1 MTGRSFR
8 RPTIVI
14 VVFDKKNTKVRLQQD
29 ASGVLRYIARLQ
41 GLPDGHS
48 PPDLMLDYVARDPAV
63 LAFAASG
70 FESTS
75 LRNMARE
82 LAVDTMA
89 AGKKVYPTLVHGA
102 ISIKVAPDQVK
113 HSAKDLLAVG
123 HRLMKLFGVEENR
136 YVLAVHG
143 DTDHLHLHFLYSRVG
158 IHGALRERE
167 RKLPKFMAEEA
178 CAVLA
183 HEFGFDL
190 ESRHLSR
197 VVDAGVLDLASGK
210 LTRDAAFDAI
220 PSGGK
225 ARNAARAT
233 MKDDDLRKLALVALH
248 LSGGDLGRFRS
259 ELAEHGISYLPAGTG
274 SHLEDVNGKSFA
286 ASAVD
291 DRFRLGKIKLVGV
304 ASGLPPEPSEIWK
317 RVAQR
322 RRDLVALEVPKSDPT
337 VEWERYARNRRATDR
352 PLEGFRSQAHWCD
365 EDVKRAFRE
374 DKRGRPTKRDR
385 SVTWPAN
392 THAAGALGCTT
403 FHLSTI
409 TLDPGKYKKVEQ
421 KWRSEF
427 WDGDALVATVRYDR
441 LVIYSNKAED
451 QRAALMAAQEAWGK
465 VEVFGDRKFKIKM
478 VKLAAE
484 LGVELSNPE
493 LKAPL
498 ADARVRHKADMLANL
513 LVAVPVPEEKLSP
526 VEITPPASAQVAEV
540 TNPQVGEDTPLGST
554 GTTKTV
560 SGSVLGQTT
569 TVPALRQVDETRAS
583 LVKTKHGEGW
593 LVLLV
598 PSEAKHFGMS
608 EEAQR
613 LPVVQRQLQAF
624 YDRQEQ
630 EHALIIDS
638 VVSGQSKAEEVRHP
652 YDGAATYKFAT
663 DDDDLAALWRLHQRN
678 SRLQHRLALAHEAKV
693 AAHAAKAVLPANTQ
707 VGISSL
713 DKAEHEEGQAS
724 EADRGAAVRQPF
736 GDAAN
741 PDVATGSL
749 PAPAVRKESVG
760 LSPEAVTPGFDSTD
774 KIGRED
780 TQSGSV
786 PSVVPDEGSR
796 SLPPAPDPPVLP
808 SKPMGAGSISSLSM
822 ENALASDAAM
832 PGAEPAMA
840 PRIDL
845 LDPQAE
851 RLVASYDVALKA
863 KDLAAR
869 RQAAVA
875 IRAKP
880 AARAHMDAN
889 GSEAWRDD
897 NQYIERQ
904 QALARSASQI
914 SR

>member
-1 MTGRSFR
+1 M
-8 RPTIVI
+8 
-14 VVFDKKNTKVRLQQD
+14 VFDKKNTKVRLQQD

-48 PPDLMLDYVARDPAV
+48 PPDMMLDYVARDPAV

-75 LRNMARE
+75 LCNMARE
-82 LAVDTMA
+82 LAVDTKA
-89 AGKKVYPTLVHGA
+89 AGTKVYPTLVHGA
-102 ISIKVAPDQVK
+102 ISIKVAPDQVE

-183 HEFGFDL
+183 NEFGFDL

-197 VVDAGVLDLASGK
+197 VVDDGVLDLASGK
-210 LTRDAAFDAI
+210 LTRDAGFNAI
-220 PSGGK
+220 PAGGK

-233 MKDDDLRKLALVALH
+233 MKGDDLRKLALVALH

-274 SHLEDVNGKSFA
+274 SHLEDVNGKSLP
-286 ASAVD
+286 ASDVD
-291 DRFRLGKIKLVGV
+291 HRFRLGKIKLVGV
-304 ASGLPPEPSEIWK
+304 ASGLPPEPLEIRE

-322 RRDLVALEVPKSDPT
+322 RRDLVALEVPKSDASA
-337 VEWERYARNRRATDR
+337 EWERYARHRDVTGS
-352 PLEGFRSQAHWCD
+352 PLEQFRSQADWCD

-374 DKRGRPTKRDR
+374 DKRGRPMKRDK

-392 THAAGALGCTT
+392 THAAGALGCPT

-451 QRAALMAAQEAWGK
+451 QRAALMAAQKAWGK

-484 LGVELSNPE
+484 LGVDLSNPE
-493 LKAPL
+493 LQAPL
-498 ADARVRHKADMLANL
+498 ADARFRIKADTLANL
-513 LVAVPVPEEKLSP
+513 SVAVPVPEEKLP
-526 VEITPPASAQVAEV
+526 PLETTTPASAMAAEA
-540 TNPQVGEDTPLGST
+540 TNPQVGEASPLGST
-554 GTTKTV
+554 GTTKTIA
-560 SGSVLGQTT
+560 GPVLGQTT
-569 TVPALRQVDETRAS
+569 TVPALRQIDETRAS
-583 LVKTKHGEGW
+583 LVKTKNGEGW

-608 EEAQR
+608 EEVQR
-613 LPVVQRQLQAF
+613 LPEVQRQLQAL

-638 VVSGQSKAEEVRHP
+638 VVSGRSKVEKVKHP

-678 SRLQHRLALAHEAKV
+678 SRLQHRLALAHEAKA
-693 AAHAAKAVLPANTQ
+693 AAHAAKAASPANTQ
-707 VGISSL
+707 VGISSF
-713 DKAEHEEGQAS
+713 DKAQLEEGRAS
-724 EADRGAAVRQPF
+724 QGDRGAAVQQPF

-749 PAPAVRKESVG
+749 PAPAFGRESVG
-760 LSPEAVTPGFDSTD
+760 SSPVAATPGFHSAY
-774 KIGRED
+774 KIKRED
-780 TQSGSV
+780 VQSGSV
-786 PSVVPDEGSR
+786 PSGAPDEGSR
-796 SLPPAPDPPVLP
+796 SLPPAPETRVVPPTTLRE
-808 SKPMGAGSISSLSM
+808 GSIASLPK
-822 ENALASDAAM
+822 ENAPSTSTL
-832 PGAEPAMA
+832 
-840 PRIDL
+840 R
-845 LDPQAE
+845 
-851 RLVASYDVALKA
+851 
-863 KDLAAR
+863 
-869 RQAAVA
+869 
-875 IRAKP
+875 
-880 AARAHMDAN
+880 
-889 GSEAWRDD
+889 
-897 NQYIERQ
+897 
-904 QALARSASQI
+904 
-914 SR
+914 